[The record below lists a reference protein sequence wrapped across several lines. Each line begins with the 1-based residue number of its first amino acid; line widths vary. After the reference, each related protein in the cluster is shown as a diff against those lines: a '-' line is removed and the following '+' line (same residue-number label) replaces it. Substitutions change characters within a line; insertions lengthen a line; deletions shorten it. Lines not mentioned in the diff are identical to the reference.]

1 MRGEKTRR
9 VPYKHRALGTEIEEK
24 KIKSRGDD
32 RREKI
37 EERTHNKKKNSRA

>member
-1 MRGEKTRR
+1 MHGGKTRH
-9 VPYKHRALGTEIEEK
+9 VPYKYRALGTKAKGEK

-37 EERTHNKKKNSRA
+37 KERTH

>member
-1 MRGEKTRR
+1 MHGEKTRH

-32 RREKI
+32 IREKT
-37 EERTHNKKKNSRA
+37 EERTHNKKNTRA